1 MAADRGAYICQSQSL
16 NIHIQDINFG
26 KLTSMHFYAWK
37 LGLKTGMYYLRT
49 KAAADAIK
57 FTVEK
62 QAEPAIEQSN
72 DVHPV
77 EMKYDQYAASA
88 AASFTDDQ
96 NRSDMACSLDNPDA
110 CEACGS

>member
-1 MAADRGAYICQSQSL
+1 M
-16 NIHIQDINFG
+16 QDPNFG
-26 KLTSMHFYAWK
+26 KLTSLHFAAWK

-62 QAEPAIEQSN
+62 QAEVALE
-72 DVHPV
+72 PV
-77 EMKYDQYAASA
+77 IMSQDQKA
-88 AASFTDDQ
+88 
-96 NRSDMACSLDNPDA
+96 SDMACSLDNPDA